1 MKKGSGMFLV
11 CIFLTCIGSVVF
23 AKERTVQ
30 LDIPGCSTWKSNA
43 RIGSILKQIDGV
55 KKYEN
60 RGNNTLEITFDDE
73 KVTINMIIDVLKKE
87 KFSVTG
93 EPIYLK

>member
-30 LDIPGCSTWKSNA
+30 LDIPGCST
-43 RIGSILKQIDGV
+43 
-55 KKYEN
+55 
-60 RGNNTLEITFDDE
+60 
-73 KVTINMIIDVLKKE
+73 
-87 KFSVTG
+87 
-93 EPIYLK
+93 